1 MSFPTQSS
9 VVIHQIGAGMFVH
22 NELKSVLQTNAWVWP
37 VLMPTQG
44 LQMSCDAIICQ
55 MIKFV
60 ANATPS
66 TAG

>member
-1 MSFPTQSS
+1 MSFPTQSN
-9 VVIHQIGAGMFVH
+9 VVIHQIIERVFANNGI
-22 NELKSVLQTNAWVWP
+22 KSGLQTNAWVWP